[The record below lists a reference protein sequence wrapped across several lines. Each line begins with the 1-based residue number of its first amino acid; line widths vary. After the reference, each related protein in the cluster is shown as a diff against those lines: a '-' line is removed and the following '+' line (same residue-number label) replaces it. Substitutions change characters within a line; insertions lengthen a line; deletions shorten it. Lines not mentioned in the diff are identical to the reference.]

1 MSYTNYINNKM
12 HHNDRYVTTDG
23 YPCKLSKVKKT
34 KTTNYEIY
42 GNNGR
47 NWLPYPYYETTKTES
62 GVTFTDN
69 GDGTI
74 TANGTATDNTGFYCS
89 ANTPKRAVNFPAGS
103 SYRLGGCPAGG
114 SFSSYRI
121 NFALKNSADSS
132 WTYDVSDY
140 GNGLYPSS
148 SLFTNKVIDRCYVRI
163 VISKGTVCNNLVFKP
178 QVEVFPAGMATV
190 NLLPTTAVD
199 GSTKTEN
206 GITFTDNH
214 STGNRRVTI
223 KGTATADAE
232 FVIANWTVA
241 KTAVYYMD
249 VPNSN
254 ATENNYYLQA
264 NMIKDGEIIRTEKT
278 SNYGAYVNAINHDC
292 DTIQVKLVVKS
303 GVTVNNVACDC
314 IFKLLRHDYEPYQ
327 LMGEK
332 SKNLLKLPYAVTTS
346 TINGVTWS
354 ADPDGRVHA
363 EGTATGHTYLTV
375 YSGAVPKHDKVAFGF
390 YGDSGNLAMQLM
402 LRNKDDELIYSID
415 TFIDPEIRFNTA
427 DISPYTTATK
437 LVITMKRYKDTT
449 TGYPDTTYCDG
460 YPILCEGTKIPDE
473 YEPIDKYK
481 MPIINEGKNII
492 NIDKMLN
499 ANLVKN
505 SDGTYTITKNGSG
518 KRSSLEFIFD
528 VPIKRGSKITA
539 SCELVDYNGTYFRPL
554 QCSYGGSNE
563 VGLHV
568 GSVFGVSESGT
579 SFIAN
584 LDIKSIYIYQEG
596 SQPDGTYTKFKNLQ
610 IEYGGKKTEYEPYR
624 APTTSN
630 IWLDKQISRYDS
642 VSTKSDNLPQ
652 LPLVK
657 GTNVLSSTASIV
669 PSNMRVKYTAKQ

>member
-12 HHNDRYVTTDG
+12 HHNDRHVTMDG

-47 NWLPYPYYETTKTES
+47 NWLPYPYYETTKTLN

-69 GDGTI
+69 GDGTV
-74 TANGTATDNTGFYCS
+74 TVNGTATDNTGFYCS
-89 ANTPKRAVNFPAGS
+89 ANISKCAVNFPAGS

-114 SFSSYRI
+114 SSKSYRI

-132 WTYDVSDY
+132 WTYDALDV
-140 GNGLYPSS
+140 GNGTYPNS
-148 SLFTNKVIDRCYVRI
+148 SLFTNKVVDRCYARI
-163 VISKGTVCNNLVFKP
+163 SIGKGTVCNNLIFKP
-178 QVEVFPAGMATV
+178 QVEVFPAGMETV
-190 NLLPTTAVD
+190 NLLPTIAVD
-199 GSTKTEN
+199 GTTKTEN

-214 STGNRRVTI
+214 SKRNRRVII

-249 VPNSN
+249 NINST
-254 ATENNYYLQA
+254 ATANNYYLQA
-264 NMIKDGEIIRTEKT
+264 NMIKDGEIIHTEKT
-278 SNYGAYVNAINHDC
+278 SNYGAYVNSINYDC

-303 GVTVNNVACDC
+303 GVTVNNVSC
-314 IFKLLRHDYEPYQ
+314 ICVFKLLRHDYEPYQ

-332 SKNLLKLPYAVTTS
+332 SKNLLKLPYAMTTS
-346 TINGVTWS
+346 TENGVTWS

-363 EGTATGHTYLTV
+363 EGTATGYTHLTV
-375 YSGAVPKHDKVAFGF
+375 YSGAVPKCDKVAFGF
-390 YGDSGNLAMQLM
+390 YGDSSNLAMEFILWDKD
-402 LRNKDDELIYSID
+402 NKLVYSAD
-415 TFIDPEIRFNTA
+415 TLIDPETRFKTV
-427 DISPYTTATK
+427 DISPHTTATK
-437 LVITMKRYKDTT
+437 LVITVKRHQD
-449 TGYPDTTYCDG
+449 GYPDTTYCDG

-505 SDGTYTITKNGSG
+505 SDDTYTITKN
-518 KRSSLEFIFD
+518 SSAQRQSLKFIFD
-528 VPIKRGSKITA
+528 VPIKRGSNITA
-539 SCELVDYNGTYFRPL
+539 SCELVDYNGTYIFPL
-554 QCSYGGSNE
+554 QCAYEGNNE
-563 VGLHV
+563 VGLHAD
-568 GSVFGVSESGT
+568 SVFNVSESGT
-579 SFIAN
+579 SFITN
-584 LDIKSIYIYQEG
+584 IDIHRIYIYQEG
-596 SQPDGTYTKFKNLQ
+596 SQPDGTYTTFKNLQ
-610 IEYGGKKTEYEPYR
+610 IEYDGKKTEYEPYR
-624 APTTSN
+624 APTASN

-642 VSTKSDNLPQ
+642 VTTKSDNLPQ

>member
-12 HHNDRYVTTDG
+12 HHNDRYITSDG

-47 NWLPYPYYETTKTES
+47 NWLPYPYYETTSTER
-62 GVTFTDN
+62 GITFTDN
-69 GDGTI
+69 GDGTV
-74 TANGTATDNTGFYCS
+74 TVNGTATDTATFYCS
-89 ANTPKRAVNFPAGS
+89 ANTPERAVNFPAGS

-114 SFSSYRI
+114 SSGSYHI

-132 WTYDVSDY
+132 WIYDALDV
-140 GNGLYPSS
+140 GNGTYPES
-148 SLFTNKVIDRCYVRI
+148 SLFTNKVIDRIYATI
-163 VISKGTVCNNLVFKP
+163 VIKKGTVCDNLVFKP

-190 NLLPTTAVD
+190 NLLPTSAVD
-199 GSTKTEN
+199 GTTKTEN
-206 GITFTDNH
+206 GITFTDNR
-214 STGNRRVTI
+214 TKVNRRVTI

-264 NMIKDGEIIRTEKT
+264 NMIKDGEIIHTEKT
-278 SNYGAYVNAINHDC
+278 SNYGAYVNAINYDC

-303 GVTVNNVACDC
+303 GVTVNNVACIC

-332 SKNLLKLPYAVTTS
+332 SKNLLRLPYPMTTS
-346 TINGVTWS
+346 TENGVTWS

-363 EGTATGHTYLTV
+363 EGTATGYTHLTV
-375 YSGAVPKHDKVAFGF
+375 YNGSVLSSSLISYGF
-390 YGDSGNLAMQLM
+390 YGDNSNLAMELLLYDKDGKTVAKKNANVQSSDS
-402 LRNKDDELIYSID
+402 LR
-415 TFIDPEIRFNTA
+415 RF
-427 DISPYTTATK
+427 DLSLYPTATR
-437 LVITMKRYKDTT
+437 LMAIVKRHQDTT

-505 SDGTYTITKNGSG
+505 SDGTYTITKNSPAQ
-518 KRSSLEFIFD
+518 RTSLSFIFD
-528 VPIKRGSKITA
+528 ESIKRGSKITA
-539 SCELVDYNGTYFRPL
+539 SHELVDYNGTCPYPL
-554 QCSYGGSNE
+554 QCAYEGNDE
-563 VGLHV
+563 LGLHV
-568 GSVFGVSESGT
+568 SSTFAVLESGT

-584 LDIKSIYIYQEG
+584 IDIERIYIYQES
-596 SQPDGTYTKFKNLQ
+596 SQPVGTYTKFKNLQ

-624 APTTSN
+624 APTTSD

-642 VSTKSDNLPQ
+642 VSTTSDNLPQ

-669 PSNMRVKYTAKQ
+669 PSNMKVKYTAKQ

>member
-47 NWLPYPYYETTKTES
+47 NWLPYPYYETTKTLN

-69 GDGTI
+69 GDGTV
-74 TANGTATDNTGFYCS
+74 TVNGTATDNTGFYCS
-89 ANTPKRAVNFPAGS
+89 ANTSKCAVNFPAGS

-114 SFSSYRI
+114 SQSSYRI

-132 WTYDVSDY
+132 WTYDAFDV
-140 GNGLYPSS
+140 GNGTYPSS
-148 SLFTNKVIDRCYVRI
+148 SLFTNKVVDRCYARI
-163 VISKGTVCNNLVFKP
+163 DIKKGTVCNNLIFKP

-190 NLLPTTAVD
+190 NLLPTSAVD
-199 GSTKTEN
+199 GTTKTEN
-206 GITFTDNH
+206 GITFTDNR
-214 STGNRRVTI
+214 SKANRRVTI

-241 KTAVYYMD
+241 KKAVYYINRPTGKASED
-249 VPNSN
+249 
-254 ATENNYYLQA
+254 TYYVQA
-264 NMIKDGEIIRTEKT
+264 DMIKNGEVIHTEKAG
-278 SNYGAYVNAINHDC
+278 SSDRYVNAINYDC

-303 GVTVNNVACDC
+303 GVTVNNVACVC
-314 IFKLLRHDYEPYQ
+314 MFKLLRNDYEPYQ

-332 SKNLLKLPYAVTTS
+332 SKNLLKLPYPMTTS
-346 TINGVTWS
+346 TENGVTWS

-363 EGTATGHTYLTV
+363 EGTATGYTHLTV
-375 YSGAVPKHDKVAFGF
+375 YSGAVPKCDKVAFGF
-390 YGDSGNLAMQLM
+390 YGDSSNLAMEFI
-402 LRNKDDELIYSID
+402 LRDKDNKLVYSKD
-415 TFIDPEIRFNTA
+415 TLIDPETTFKTV
-427 DISPYTTATK
+427 DISPHTTATK
-437 LVITMKRYKDTT
+437 LVITVKRYQD
-449 TGYPDTTYCDG
+449 GFPDTTYCDG

-505 SDGTYTITKNGSG
+505 SDGTYTITKNSPAQ
-518 KRSSLEFIFD
+518 RTSLSFIFD
-528 VPIKRGSKITA
+528 ESIKRGSKITA
-539 SCELVDYNGTYFRPL
+539 SHELVDYNGTYSYPL
-554 QCSYGGSNE
+554 QCAYEGNDE
-563 VGLHV
+563 LGLHV
-568 GSVFGVSESGT
+568 SSTFAVLESGT

-584 LDIKSIYIYQEG
+584 IDIKGIYIYQE
-596 SQPDGTYTKFKNLQ
+596 SDQPVGTYTKFKNLQ
-610 IEYGGKKTEYEPYR
+610 IEYGDKKTEYEPYR

-669 PSNMRVKYTAKQ
+669 PSNMKVKYTAKQ

>member
-12 HHNDRYVTTDG
+12 HHNDRYITSDG

-47 NWLPYPYYETTKTES
+47 NWLPYPYYETTKTLH

-69 GDGTI
+69 GDGTV
-74 TANGTATDNTGFYCS
+74 TVNGTATDNTGFYCS
-89 ANTPKRAVNFPAGS
+89 ANTSKCAVNFPAGS

-114 SFSSYRI
+114 SQSSYRI

-132 WTYDVSDY
+132 WTYDALDV
-140 GNGLYPSS
+140 GNGTYPNS
-148 SLFTNKVIDRCYVRI
+148 SLFTNKVVDRCYARI
-163 VISKGTVCNNLVFKP
+163 SIGKGTVCNNLIFKP

-190 NLLPTTAVD
+190 NLLPTIAVD
-199 GSTKTEN
+199 GITKTEN
-206 GITFTDNH
+206 GITFTDTR
-214 STGNRRVTI
+214 SVTNRRVI
-223 KGTATADAE
+223 INGTATADAE
-232 FVIANWTVA
+232 FVIANWTVP

-264 NMIKDGEIIRTEKT
+264 NMIKDGEIIHTEKT
-278 SNYGAYVNAINHDC
+278 SNYGAYVNAINYDC

-303 GVTVNNVACDC
+303 GVTVNNVTCAC

-332 SKNLLKLPYAVTTS
+332 SKNLLRLPYPMTTS
-346 TINGVTWS
+346 TENGVTWS

-363 EGTATGHTYLTV
+363 EGTATGYTHLTV
-375 YSGAVPKHDKVAFGF
+375 YNGSVLSSSLISYGF
-390 YGDSGNLAMQLM
+390 YGDNSNLAMELLLYDKDGKTVAKKNANVQSSDS
-402 LRNKDDELIYSID
+402 LR
-415 TFIDPEIRFNTA
+415 RF
-427 DISPYTTATK
+427 DLSLYPTATR
-437 LVITMKRYKDTT
+437 LRAIVKRHQDTT

-505 SDGTYTITKNGSG
+505 SDGTYTITRNGSTQG
-518 KRSSLEFIFD
+518 SSLKFIFD
-528 VPIKRGSKITA
+528 GPIKRGSKITA

-554 QCSYGGSNE
+554 QCAYEGSNE
-563 VGLHV
+563 VGLHAS
-568 GSVFGVSESGT
+568 GNFGVLESGT

-584 LDIKSIYIYQEG
+584 IDIERMYIYQEG
-596 SQPDGTYTKFKNLQ
+596 AQPVGTYTKFKNLQ

-624 APTTSN
+624 APTTSD

-657 GTNVLSSTASIV
+657 GTNVLSSTADIV